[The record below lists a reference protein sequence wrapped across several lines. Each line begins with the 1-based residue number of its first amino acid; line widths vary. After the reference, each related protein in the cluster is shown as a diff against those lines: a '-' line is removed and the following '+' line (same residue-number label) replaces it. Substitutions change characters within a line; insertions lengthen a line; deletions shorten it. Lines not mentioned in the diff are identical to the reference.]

1 MHRNYQ
7 GKKFLRKLFLLNHQ
21 KHCDTNQGVFR
32 KGKTEGYLN
41 MN

>member
-1 MHRNYQ
+1 MQ
-7 GKKFLRKLFLLNHQ
+7 EKKFFHKPFLLKHQ
-21 KHCDTNQGVFR
+21 KHFDTNQGVFR